1 MTVLHCTVF
10 AHKKRENMICDRGAV
25 YITGKGR
32 RDNSGQEMSI
42 QVKSE
47 PVFLQDTRRPGRQ
60 ASHMLNQTTGN
71 DGWTGGVV
79 RRPFP

>member
-25 YITGKGR
+25 YNYREGTTRLFRAGNVHPSKVGA
-32 RDNSGQEMSI
+32 S
-42 QVKSE
+42 
-47 PVFLQDTRRPGRQ
+47 LQDTRRPGRQ